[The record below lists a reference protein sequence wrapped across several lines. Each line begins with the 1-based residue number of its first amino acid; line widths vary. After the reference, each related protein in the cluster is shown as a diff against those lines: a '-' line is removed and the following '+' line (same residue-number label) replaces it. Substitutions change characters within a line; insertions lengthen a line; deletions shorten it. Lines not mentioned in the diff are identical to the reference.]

1 MDSKQSR
8 KPGNTSRVL
17 LRAAERLVACIENLN
32 FTAPVAYV
40 YNPLVYAWAAY
51 RRYLERFADTP
62 KRVMLLG
69 MNPGPWGMAQTGV
82 PFGEILAVREWMGIE
97 EQVRRPKRE
106 HPRRPVMGFTVT
118 RSEVSGK
125 RLWGLMKQRF
135 GSAEMFFRDHFV
147 GNYCPLLFL
156 DRDGKNI
163 TPDKLRSADREALFH
178 CCDDHLRATIEALEP
193 DWLIG
198 IGKFTEKRL
207 RVLQEAGRWKD
218 MKVAGILH
226 PSPASPQANRGWA
239 ALTADRLIS
248 LGIWRF
254 TGAEDSKGFR

>member
-1 MDSKQSR
+1 MDSTQSR
-8 KPGNTSRVL
+8 KLENPSQVL
-17 LRAAERLVACIENLN
+17 LRAAERLVACIENLH

-51 RRYLERFADTP
+51 RKYLERFAVTP

-97 EQVRRPKRE
+97 EQVRRPREE
-106 HPRRPVMGFTVT
+106 HPRRPVMGFSVT

-135 GSAEMFFRDHFV
+135 GSAEMFFRCHFV

-156 DRDGKNI
+156 DREGKNI
-163 TPDKLRSADREALFH
+163 TPDKLRSADREALFR

-193 DWLIG
+193 EWLIG
-198 IGKFTEKRL
+198 IGKFTEQRL
-207 RVLQEAGRWKD
+207 QVLREAARWKD
-218 MKVAGILH
+218 MKVTGILH
-226 PSPASPQANRGWA
+226 PSPANPLANRGWA
-239 ALTADRLIS
+239 ALTTDQLIS
-248 LGIWRF
+248 LGIWTS
-254 TGAEDSKGFR
+254 TGTGDSERVG